1 MPEHHRFY
9 FSPSTIGKE
18 GPRDRVR
25 RGRVPTSRL
34 CGQSA
39 PHPPSIPSNGSTRG
53 SRDRNEQNGKGSLLS
68 HGGGGRRGTSSPAA
82 ESRPPE
88 SSCSPPRCLHFESRG
103 YIPDVGGPEIR
114 GSRFRSCRAGSRKL
128 NPHSRSASA
137 SRRRAG
143 SGAAAAAAMKPSPHF
158 PEIGKKPKGT
168 LGLLP
173 ATNPLRTQ
181 RRLCLR
187 GHFVSLKK

>member
-1 MPEHHRFY
+1 VTAFV
-9 FSPSTIGKE
+9 G
-18 GPRDRVR
+18 V
-25 RGRVPTSRL
+25 
-34 CGQSA
+34 
-39 PHPPSIPSNGSTRG
+39 G
-53 SRDRNEQNGKGSLLS
+53 SRRHVSAVSPRRIRRPFHPTAPRVALVTGTNKTGRALLS